1 MSVDK
6 FIQKPLSDIMKEKAP
21 NHDIVMSTR
30 IRLARNMK
38 NLPFQLL
45 ITDVQAEAVIRQ
57 MEEVLKHKPPEFVIN
72 PELVRIDS
80 LSPLEKKVLVEKH
93 LISPF
98 LADEARKGA
107 VLLSENEEVSIML
120 NEEDHIR
127 IQIFLPGFQLSK
139 GWEHATRVDD
149 WIEASVDY
157 AFDDKR
163 GYLTSCPTNTGSAIR
178 ASVMLHLPALVMTNQ
193 INRILGAVNQVGLVV
208 RGVYGE
214 GSEAQGNLF
223 QISNQ
228 ITLGLAEEEII
239 DNLQGVVQQIID
251 HERSAREMLKQS
263 MPLQLADRIYRS
275 FGLLR
280 YARSMDTKEAT
291 ARLSDIL
298 LGVDLGLI
306 EGIPQEDLNEL
317 WVMIQPGYVQT
328 YFSESLSSEQRD
340 EKRATLIREHL
351 QKYFI

>member
-6 FIQKPLSDIMKEKAP
+6 YIQKPLSDIMKERAP
-21 NHDIVMSTR
+21 DHDIAMSTR
-30 IRLARNMK
+30 IRLARNMRD
-38 NLPFQLL
+38 LPFQLL
-45 ITDVQAEAVIRQ
+45 ITDSQAEEVIRRV
-57 MEEVLKHKPPEFVIN
+57 EKVLTKKPPEFVKN
-72 PELVRIDS
+72 PELIRMDS
-80 LSPLEKKVLVEKH
+80 LSPLEKRVLVEKH

-98 LADEARKGA
+98 LAEEARKGA
-107 VLLSENEEVSIML
+107 VILSEDEEVSIMV
-120 NEEDHIR
+120 NEEDHLR
-127 IQIFLPGFQLSK
+127 IQIFLPGFQLMK
-139 GWEHATRVDD
+139 GWDHATRVDD
-149 WIEASVDY
+149 WIEESIDY
-157 AFDDKR
+157 AFDDQR

-193 INRILGAVNQVGLVV
+193 INRILGAVHQVGLVV

-239 DNLQGVVQQIID
+239 DNLQGVVHQIID
-251 HERSAREMLKQS
+251 HERAAREMLKKS
-263 MPLQLADRIYRS
+263 MPLQLSDRIYRS

-280 YARSMDTKEAT
+280 YARSMETKEAT

-306 EGIPQEDLNEL
+306 EGIPSSDLNEL

-328 YFSESLSSEQRD
+328 YFTETLTPEQRD